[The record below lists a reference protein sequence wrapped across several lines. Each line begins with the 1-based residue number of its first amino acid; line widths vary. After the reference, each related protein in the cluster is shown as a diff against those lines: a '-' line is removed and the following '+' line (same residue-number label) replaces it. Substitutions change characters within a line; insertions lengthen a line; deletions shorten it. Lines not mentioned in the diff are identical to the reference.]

1 MRNIFGASGC
11 FQKFHFG
18 SFLWFTKREGVNVV
32 YIERYFW
39 RFTKNG
45 IFRRF
50 HFWSKR
56 GLRNRD
62 AKTWFTKKSF
72 SKFTK
77 NGMYVVY
84 EISSFMFTSKGTNM
98 VSKMVC

>member
-1 MRNIFGASGC
+1 MQWVFSKVSFSG
-11 FQKFHFG
+11 
-18 SFLWFTKREGVNVV
+18 FLWFTKREGVNVV

-50 HFWSKR
+50 HFWSVC
-56 GLRNRD
+56 GLRNRG
-62 AKTWFTKKSF
+62 AWTWFTKKSF
-72 SKFTK
+72 SKFTL

-84 EISSFMFTSKGTNM
+84 KNSILMFT
-98 VSKMVC
+98 